1 MRGMR
6 QRSMATSP
14 GCRLI
19 GAVVYRELSW
29 AKMPGVPRDAVQ
41 EACLF
46 MLLIRAA
53 SAFGF
58 YMSWERLPPRMAP
71 WVVTLTSIR

>member
-1 MRGMR
+1 
-6 QRSMATSP
+6 
-14 GCRLI
+14 
-19 GAVVYRELSW
+19 
-29 AKMPGVPRDAVQ
+29 MPGVPRDAVQ

-71 WVVTLTSIR
+71 WMVTLTSIR